1 MAFVICCSIVCFSEL
16 QMKNKSPLSAPCINY
31 CSNSRK
37 NCSLLMGANGSNFGL
52 LPFVA
57 VSLKSSGKLNTGGLA
72 GNEYASDTCLNAGRQ
87 FHQFFIATHYKKSK
101 DLPGFESENSIF
113 YFLTFFKD
121 NRLLTLSHKIII

>member
-87 FHQFFIATHYKKSK
+87 FISSSLSLITRNQKIYLALSLRTLFFIS
-101 DLPGFESENSIF
+101 LPF
-113 YFLTFFKD
+113 
-121 NRLLTLSHKIII
+121 

>member
-37 NCSLLMGANGSNFGL
+37 NRSLLMGANGSNFGL

-87 FHQFFIATHYKKSK
+87 FISSSLPLITRNQKIYLVLSLRTLFFIS
-101 DLPGFESENSIF
+101 LP
-113 YFLTFFKD
+113 FLKTID
-121 NRLLTLSHKIII
+121 CLLSHIRS